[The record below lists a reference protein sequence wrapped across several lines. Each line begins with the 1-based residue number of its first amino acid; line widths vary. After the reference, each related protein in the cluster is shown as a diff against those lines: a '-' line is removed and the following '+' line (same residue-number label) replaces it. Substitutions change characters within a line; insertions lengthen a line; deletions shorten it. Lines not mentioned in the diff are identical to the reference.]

1 MAIEQVIVAE
11 STAQGGFL
19 QSLNFLNIRDT
30 TESSAKS
37 SVSTARLDGAST
49 ARRPDSQITD
59 EVIDC
64 SIPIFPAEKAGK
76 AAAPDANAAAGA
88 RAELLAKHKNKY
100 EAAITEQVASLDSE
114 AEFSVYTRDALNR
127 DAERFPPT
135 RNDKAG
141 TTTYT
146 IEQFGLSDRDLAK
159 GDNTAAPYK
168 RLVTITVPDAA
179 ASLKDCKFEYQD
191 RQRIDAQEFNA
202 LVAGA
207 QRRQMEQAAT
217 ADAEHRVPRAEDMAF
232 FTHGI
237 RTAGVSSDFYSL
249 ALQLT
254 NGHSVINVDWQSTP
268 PSEQKVGLAEAY
280 KLECQGAAQSY
291 PKFEKALD
299 DAVRLVGSDRTIM
312 IAFSHGAMFDTR
324 YLQHRKDAG
333 SPVVGQV
340 IFSHPDVKVST
351 LPQPD
356 KDGKIDEGN
365 RFFSCVA
372 KKTHVIGSPSDWAL
386 LGAAVNDCE
395 PSKSEDPVERA
406 RHHSRQMEIH
416 SRLGSGAPICRNL
429 VAGSGGTY
437 VMETIPKDKRDFTK
451 HFINMSGITG
461 LINGERTLK
470 VANQGA
476 SAEK

>member
-1 MAIEQVIVAE
+1 MAIEQAE
-11 STAQGGFL
+11 VRESPAQGGFL

-30 TESSAKS
+30 APSSAKS
-37 SVSTARLDGAST
+37 SVSTTRLDGTSA
-49 ARRPDSQITD
+49 ARRPDSQVTN
-59 EVIDC
+59 EVLDC

-76 AAAPDANAAAGA
+76 AAVPDAPARAGA
-88 RAELLAKHKNKY
+88 KAEVLAKPKNKY
-100 EAAITEQVASLDSE
+100 EAAIKEQVASLDSE
-114 AEFSVYTRDALNR
+114 AQFSVYTRDALNR

-159 GDNTAAPYK
+159 GETTAAHYK

-191 RQRIDAQEFNA
+191 RQKIDAKEFNA
-202 LVAGA
+202 LVDGA
-207 QRRQMEQAAT
+207 QRRQMEQAVD
-217 ADAEHRVPRAEDMAF
+217 ADAEHRVPRSEDMAF

-268 PSEQKVGLAEAY
+268 PSEQKVGLTAAY
-280 KLECQGAAQSY
+280 RLECQGAEQSY

-299 DAVRLVGSDRTIM
+299 EAVKLVGSDRTIM

-365 RFFSCVA
+365 RFFSCVS
-372 KKTHVIGSPSDWAL
+372 KQTHVIGSPSDWAL
-386 LGAAVNDCE
+386 AGAAANDYE
-395 PSKSEDPVERA
+395 PPKSDDPVERA
-406 RHHSRQMEIH
+406 RHTNRQIEIH
-416 SRLGSGAPICRNL
+416 SRLGNGAPICRNL
-429 VAGSGGTY
+429 VAGCGGTY

-470 VANQGA
+470 VANQAAGA
-476 SAEK
+476 DK